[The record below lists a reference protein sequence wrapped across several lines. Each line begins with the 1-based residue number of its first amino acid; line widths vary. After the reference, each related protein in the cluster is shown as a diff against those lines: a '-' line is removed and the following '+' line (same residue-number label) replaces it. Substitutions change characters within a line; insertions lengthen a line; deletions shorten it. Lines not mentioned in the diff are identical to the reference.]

1 MEGYVC
7 GIVTLRPTDDDFH
20 EYQWMV
26 LSDEIERDPSNNLF
40 EISSLEEDYRT
51 SSNFH

>member
-1 MEGYVC
+1 MC